1 MAVAFVMPAGAT
13 AEVSQ
18 LRSRGVRG
26 ALPAALHHGGQ
37 GAGAE
42 DLRVTLAPAAI
53 MIYANFMH
61 RVGLLKVKPQTWKD
75 AFMSELY
82 GLPGSWSG

>member
-1 MAVAFVMPAGAT
+1 MHYLPLYTMEAKGLEPKSCA
-13 AEVSQ
+13 
-18 LRSRGVRG
+18 SRK
-26 ALPAALHHGGQ
+26 
-37 GAGAE
+37 
-42 DLRVTLAPAAI
+42 APAAI